1 MKKFLKLFKQMFL
14 CFLWIIEKELQ
25 YVEYF
30 NSIDE
35 IPEISDE
42 ELEALAELGEIEEVE
57 NMKYGNPAD
66 LSYQETII
74 EMYNDIEINNLDE
87 DLFKI
92 IEE

>member
-1 MKKFLKLFKQMFL
+1 MNN
-14 CFLWIIEKELQ
+14 IEKELQ

-35 IPEISDE
+35 SDE

>member
-14 CFLWIIEKELQ
+14 CFLWIIEKEL
-25 YVEYF
+25 
-30 NSIDE
+30 
-35 IPEISDE
+35 
-42 ELEALAELGEIEEVE
+42 EALAELREIEEVE

>member
-1 MKKFLKLFKQMFL
+1 M
-14 CFLWIIEKELQ
+14 
-25 YVEYF
+25 
-30 NSIDE
+30 
-35 IPEISDE
+35 
-42 ELEALAELGEIEEVE
+42 AELGEIEEVE

>member
-14 CFLWIIEKELQ
+14 CFLWIIEK
-25 YVEYF
+25 
-30 NSIDE
+30 
-35 IPEISDE
+35 